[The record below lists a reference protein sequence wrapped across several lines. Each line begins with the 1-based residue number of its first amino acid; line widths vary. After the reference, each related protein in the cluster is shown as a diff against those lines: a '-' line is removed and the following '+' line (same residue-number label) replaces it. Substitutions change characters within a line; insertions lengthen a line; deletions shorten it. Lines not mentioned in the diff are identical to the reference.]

1 MLIPCPCCGPR
12 DVAEFS
18 YGGDATWVRPSDGE
32 SDPEVWCRYVYV
44 RTNPRGPHL
53 EYWQHTGGCRLWL
66 KVRRDT
72 LTHEVQGAELVGSW
86 ATQPSAKLDAAE

>member
-18 YGGDATWVRPSDGE
+18 YGGDATLTRPADGE
-32 SDPEVWCRYVYV
+32 SDPAVWCRWVYL
-44 RTNPRGPHL
+44 RANPRGAHL
-53 EYWQHTGGCRLWL
+53 EYWQHTGGCRSWL

-72 LTHEVQGAELVGSW
+72 LSHEVATAELVGPW
-86 ATQPSAKLDAAE
+86 AEAGALLDAE